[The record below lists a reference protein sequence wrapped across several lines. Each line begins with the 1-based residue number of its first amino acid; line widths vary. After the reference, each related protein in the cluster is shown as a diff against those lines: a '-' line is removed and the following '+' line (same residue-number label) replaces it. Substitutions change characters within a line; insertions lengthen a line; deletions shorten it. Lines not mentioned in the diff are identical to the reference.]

1 MTLHRCAWLAQTA
14 SSLSTLP
21 SLSSFS
27 APGTPHSTAGRA
39 RRGSSSSSSSSSDH
53 TRSSPSATTHFGF
66 QDVLAADKAGLVRGV
81 FESVAPKYDLM
92 NDLMSATLH
101 RQWKD
106 DLVEM
111 LAPRPGCR
119 HIDVAGGTGDV
130 AFRIFDRI
138 RRRLP
143 PGSAAWQPRASEIV
157 VYDINQAMLEE
168 GRSRALAKGYPSSNS
183 LYGGIDFLNRGS
195 DWDGSSHDDH
205 NHHHHADKSIGQAP
219 TQFDD
224 EAHNE
229 RLAHEPVKL
238 AWVQGDAERLDRF
251 PDDSFD
257 SYTIAFG
264 IRNVTDIP
272 QALREAARV
281 LRPGG
286 RLLVL
291 EFSQVQSAGLR
302 ELYEAYSFN
311 VIPAIGEMVAD
322 DRESYQYLVESIRQF
337 PPQLEFANMLREVG
351 FEHVQHTN
359 FLDGVVAVHSGI
371 QVRAED

>member
-1 MTLHRCAWLAQTA
+1 
-14 SSLSTLP
+14 
-21 SLSSFS
+21 
-27 APGTPHSTAGRA
+27 
-39 RRGSSSSSSSSSDH
+39 
-53 TRSSPSATTHFGF
+53 
-66 QDVLAADKAGLVRGV
+66 
-81 FESVAPKYDLM
+81 
-92 NDLMSATLH
+92 
-101 RQWKD
+101 
-106 DLVEM
+106 M
-111 LAPRPGCR
+111 LAPRAGCR

-143 PGSAAWQPRASEIV
+143 PGSAAWQPGASEIV

-168 GRSRALAKGYPSSNS
+168 GRNRALEKGYPSSNS
-183 LYGGIDFLNRGS
+183 MYGGIDFLNRSGDGDDSSS
-195 DWDGSSHDDH
+195 DQLDD
-205 NHHHHADKSIGQAP
+205 DL
-219 TQFDD
+219 
-224 EAHNE
+224 HNE
-229 RLAHEPVKL
+229 RVECEPVKL

-272 QALREAARV
+272 RALREAARV

-337 PPQLEFANMLREVG
+337 PPQLEFANMLREAG

-359 FLDGVVAVHSGI
+359 FLDGVVAVHSGF
-371 QVRAED
+371 QVRGEDN

>member
-1 MTLHRCAWLAQTA
+1 MARKA
-14 SSLSTLP
+14 LSCVG
-21 SLSSFS
+21 F
-27 APGTPHSTAGRA
+27 R
-39 RRGSSSSSSSSSDH
+39 SSSSAATGNDHPTNSSA
-53 TRSSPSATTHFGF
+53 SPSTDKELSNKNGVTHFGF
-66 QDVLAADKAGLVRGV
+66 QDVAVSDKARLVRGV

-92 NDLMSATLH
+92 NDLMSGTLH

-111 LAPRPGCR
+111 LSPRPGCR
-119 HIDVAGGTGDV
+119 HIDVAGGTGDI

-138 RRRLP
+138 KRRMP
-143 PGSAAWQPRASEIV
+143 PSTSSWQPNPSEIV
-157 VYDINQAMLEE
+157 VYDINHAMLDE
-168 GRSRALAKGYPSSNS
+168 GRRRATEKGYPSFDNK
-183 LYGGIDFLNRGS
+183 YGGIDFLNRSESGDADLHQESPSASNSS
-195 DWDGSSHDDH
+195 DFSDGAVS
-205 NHHHHADKSIGQAP
+205 
-219 TQFDD
+219 
-224 EAHNE
+224 
-229 RLAHEPVKL
+229 L

-251 PDDSFD
+251 PDNSFD

-302 ELYEAYSFN
+302 EFYELYSFN
-311 VIPAIGEMVAD
+311 VIPAIGEAIAG
-322 DRESYQYLVESIRQF
+322 DRESYQYLVESIRKF
-337 PPQLEFANMLREVG
+337 PPQLEFAAMLRDAG

-359 FLDGVVAVHSGI
+359 FLDGIVAIHSGF
-371 QVRAED
+371 QLGK